1 MKKVIL
7 LILVLLILTVQNTS
21 AKEIFYQ
28 NDNGVILTKEEYDF
42 FTEMYWN
49 GYQKNLTIEDYN
61 YIKELDLFDK
71 VVEKKTIELFDFP
84 IERSSSVT
92 SNLMI
97 LTISKSCS
105 NTCTLSLVT
114 RWIGTPNVKSY
125 DVFGARADGVNI
137 TNIRN
142 ARVEG
147 DNYYKIYSNPQKNNN
162 GFGFS
167 ILVPNES
174 NVIAT
179 ITFTTTKGGTVYG
192 SYQHAMRNTTEN
204 ISKQYSINENG
215 FGRVFDFT
223 GTARNI
229 YDNAP
234 GVDIAV

>member
-92 SNLMI
+92 SNLRI

-105 NTCTLSLVT
+105 
-114 RWIGTPNVKSY
+114 
-125 DVFGARADGVNI
+125 
-137 TNIRN
+137 
-142 ARVEG
+142 
-147 DNYYKIYSNPQKNNN
+147 
-162 GFGFS
+162 
-167 ILVPNES
+167 ILV
-174 NVIAT
+174 
-179 ITFTTTKGGTVYG
+179 
-192 SYQHAMRNTTEN
+192 R
-204 ISKQYSINENG
+204 
-215 FGRVFDFT
+215 
-223 GTARNI
+223 
-229 YDNAP
+229 
-234 GVDIAV
+234 

>member
-1 MKKVIL
+1 M
-7 LILVLLILTVQNTS
+7 VLLILTVQNTS

-42 FTEMYWN
+42 FTKMYWN

-71 VVEKKTIELFDFP
+71 IVEKKTIELFDFP

-92 SNLMI
+92 SNLRI

-105 NTCTLSLVT
+105 GSCTFSLVT

-125 DVFGARADGVNI
+125 DVFGVRADNVSIN
-137 TNIRN
+137 NIRN

-147 DNYYKIYSNPQKNNN
+147 DNYYKTYSNPQKNNN

-167 ILVPNES
+167 ILVPNKF